1 MFRVGETH
9 VPFGKCQRDE
19 FQLNRDKTVAILGSS
34 KSVKQAPG
42 NTGFIQMAAELA
54 KDLASKGYNVVTGGG
69 YGVMESAN
77 KGAWS
82 VDPSKSLAVEVTS
95 WKDEHKK
102 KIFNTLAE
110 VKTGA
115 ERTDLFRKLAKFW
128 VIFPGGPGTMQE
140 LSVGGES
147 KYYGSKDAPEMILVG
162 KKFQQPLFDY
172 FTNMNTLGVAKN
184 PENSYKL
191 ADSKGEILEKIVGER
206 INLVA

>member
-9 VPFGKCQRDE
+9 VPFGNSQRDV

-34 KSVKQAPG
+34 KSASEAPE
-42 NTGFIQMAAELA
+42 NAGFLIMAKELA
-54 KDLASKGYNVVTGGG
+54 KDLTSKGYNVLTGGNMG
-69 YGVMESAN
+69 INEAAS
-77 KGAWS
+77 KGAWAQ
-82 VDPSKSLAVEVTS
+82 DPSKSFAVEVTS
-95 WKDEHKK
+95 WKDEHKS

-128 VIFPGGPGTMQE
+128 VIFPGGPGTLQE

-147 KYYGSKDAPEMILVG
+147 KYYKVNDAPEMILVG

-172 FTNMNTLGVAKN
+172 FQNMNSTGVAKN
-184 PENSYKL
+184 PEKSYKL
-191 ADSKGEILEKIVGER
+191 ADSKGEILDYIVGEKL
-206 INLVA
+206 NLVA